1 MTMADRPLIVH
12 IRRHSC
18 DDGPGIRSVAFF
30 KGCPLRCVFCQ
41 NPETRDPG
49 PEIAF
54 SPEDCI
60 GCGAC
65 ADACPNGAID
75 LADPARIDRK
85 ICRRC
90 GDCAD
95 VCPGNGLR
103 RIGVYFGPEK
113 LCAQLLRDRAFY
125 RHSGGGV
132 TLSGGECT
140 FFPDYLHRLLEQLK
154 AHRVHVAIQT
164 CGHFDYEDFAARIL
178 PRVDLIYYDV
188 KIADPEA
195 HRRYTG
201 VGNERILDNLARLLH
216 QRRVRVRPR
225 IPLVPGITATRE
237 NLSAVVDFLCRAG
250 ADSVSLLPYN
260 PLGMPMFARLGKDVP
275 SLPQRFMNEAEE
287 TAVLADFTAILREK
301 NAAAAQFAERS

>member
-1 MTMADRPLIVH
+1 MADRPLIVH
-12 IRRHSC
+12 TRRHSH
-18 DDGPGIRSVAFF
+18 DDGPGIRSVVFF

-41 NPETRDPG
+41 NPETRDPE

-65 ADACPNGAID
+65 ADACPSGAID
-75 LADPARIDRK
+75 LADPARIDRE

-90 GDCAD
+90 GKCAD
-95 VCPGNGLR
+95 TCPGNGLR
-103 RIGVYFGPEK
+103 QIGVYYRPQE
-113 LCAQLLRDRAFY
+113 LCDRLLRDRAFY

-140 FFPDYLHRLLEQLK
+140 LYPDYVHSLLEQLK
-154 AHRVHVAIQT
+154 AHRVHVAIET
-164 CGHFDYEDFAARIL
+164 CGHFAYDDFAARIL
-178 PRVDLIYYDV
+178 PWVDLIYYDV
-188 KIADPEA
+188 KMADPSA

-201 VGNERILDNLARLLH
+201 VGNELILENLERLLQ
-216 QRRVRVRPR
+216 QRRVRVQPR

-237 NLSAVVDFLCRAG
+237 NLSDVVDFLCRAG

-260 PLGMPMFARLGKDVP
+260 PLGIQMFARLGKRP
-275 SLPQRFMNEAEE
+275 PPLPQRFMNEAEE
-287 TAVLADFTAILREK
+287 SAVLSDVIAILRGK
-301 NAAAAQFAERS
+301 NMAVPMQARNR